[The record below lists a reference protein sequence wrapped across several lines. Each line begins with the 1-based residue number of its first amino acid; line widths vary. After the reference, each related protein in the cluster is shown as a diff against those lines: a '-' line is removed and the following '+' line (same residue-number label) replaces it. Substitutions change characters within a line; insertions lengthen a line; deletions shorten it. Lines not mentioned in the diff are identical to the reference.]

1 MSPHPPL
8 ANLLRG
14 LKQVLL
20 SGPLTS
26 MAFEMSLSFMRTF
39 LSSYGFFPCQPPFV
53 LPFSWFHAES

>member
-39 LSSYGFFPCQPPFV
+39 LSSYDFFPC
-53 LPFSWFHAES
+53 